1 DERTMRTRGG
11 QERGPTDPLQS
22 LQITGHPCVDVVSRI
37 RKTKGSRGS
46 VQVRMIQV
54 ESGSA
59 EGAVMT
65 WMIPPR
71 LEPRTLL
78 TWLTWQ
84 STLLVVVLFLA
95 FKATERVVLGRHWYL
110 FGRLGLAELL
120 LLALL
125 VGGFTWYVRQRVQRA
140 LDAVERQRQQAQAL
154 AAENAAVVRAVRA
167 VVREFAQP
175 LSGVL
180 SYSELLLLRTEHLA
194 ADERHEV
201 TRLCEGVVRLEQLL
215 QTVRQTVDRA
225 PSAAT
230 DAHVADV
237 VERSIAP
244 AHVQWP
250 LHTEMSDDSST
261 PSWS

>member
-1 DERTMRTRGG
+1 MRR
-11 QERGPTDPLQS
+11 
-22 LQITGHPCVDVVSRI
+22 
-37 RKTKGSRGS
+37 
-46 VQVRMIQV
+46 
-54 ESGSA
+54 
-59 EGAVMT
+59 
-65 WMIPPR
+65 MIPPR

-110 FGRLGLAELL
+110 FGRLDLAELL

-140 LDAVERQRQQAQAL
+140 LDVVERQRQQAQAL

-180 SYSELLLLRTEHLA
+180 SYSELLLLRTERLA

-201 TRLCEGVVRLEQLL
+201 TRLCEGVVRLERLL

-250 LHTEMSDDSST
+250 LHADRPDDSPPQTMST
-261 PSWS
+261 PWCA

>member
-1 DERTMRTRGG
+1 MLR
-11 QERGPTDPLQS
+11 
-22 LQITGHPCVDVVSRI
+22 
-37 RKTKGSRGS
+37 
-46 VQVRMIQV
+46 
-54 ESGSA
+54 
-59 EGAVMT
+59 
-65 WMIPPR
+65 MIPPR

-84 STLLVVVLFLA
+84 STVLVVVLFLA

-110 FGRLGLAELL
+110 FGRLDLAELL

-180 SYSELLLLRTEHLA
+180 SYSELLLLRTERTEHLA

-250 LHTEMSDDSST
+250 LHADMSDDSST

>member
-1 DERTMRTRGG
+1 
-11 QERGPTDPLQS
+11 
-22 LQITGHPCVDVVSRI
+22 
-37 RKTKGSRGS
+37 
-46 VQVRMIQV
+46 
-54 ESGSA
+54 
-59 EGAVMT
+59 MT

-110 FGRLGLAELL
+110 FGRLDLAELL

-125 VGGFTWYVRQRVQRA
+125 VGGFTWYVRRRVQRE
-140 LDAVERQRQQAQAL
+140 LDAVERQRQQALAL

-167 VVREFAQP
+167 VVRELAQP

-180 SYSELLLLRTEHLA
+180 SYSELLRLRTESLA
-194 ADERHEV
+194 ADERYEV
-201 TRLCEGVVRLEQLL
+201 RGLCEGVMRLEWLL

-225 PSAAT
+225 PSAAP
-230 DAHVADV
+230 DSHVADV
-237 VERSIAP
+237 VERSIAL
-244 AHVQWP
+244 AYVDRP
-250 LHTEMSDDSST
+250 LHVDTSDDSST
-261 PSWS
+261 ASVS